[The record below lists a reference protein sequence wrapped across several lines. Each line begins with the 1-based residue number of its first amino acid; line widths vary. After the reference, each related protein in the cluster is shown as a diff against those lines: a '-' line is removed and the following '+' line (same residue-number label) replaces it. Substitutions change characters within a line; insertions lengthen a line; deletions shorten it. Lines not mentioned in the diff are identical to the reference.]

1 MGERSSR
8 PRCSWLRSAPA
19 ALKVVAQYLSRFASA
34 KLTFTDLPK
43 LSELTDPDLP
53 LELARQLK
61 RKHSE
66 PPRRF
71 TTRSRSRSPGRPQ
84 ASGSK

>member
-1 MGERSSR
+1 M
-8 PRCSWLRSAPA
+8 
-19 ALKVVAQYLSRFASA
+19 VVAQYLSRFASA
-34 KLTFTDLPK
+34 KLTFTGLPK

-53 LELARQLK
+53 LELAWQLK

>member
-1 MGERSSR
+1 MLG
-8 PRCSWLRSAPA
+8 L
-19 ALKVVAQYLSRFASA
+19 ALLGGALAS
-34 KLTFTDLPK
+34 LVSGLPK